1 MHQYRDMFKGEF
13 WEEFENRYQAVLVKT
28 VLAQKL
34 RVKYIA
40 SRKEGLLLIIADL
53 LEDVYQLEIDCM
65 SIMGDNNGKV
75 IGL

>member
-1 MHQYRDMFKGEF
+1 M
-13 WEEFENRYQAVLVKT
+13 KT

-40 SRKEGLLLIIADL
+40 SRKEGLLLRIADL